1 MNSTGAFLD
10 VFFLSYS
17 NPVQACGEGEKRKQ
31 DGIKVKKSL
40 QDATQV
46 P

>member
-1 MNSTGAFLD
+1 M
-10 VFFLSYS
+10 FFSRLNL
-17 NPVQACGEGEKRKQ
+17 NPAQACGEGEKRKQ